1 MIDSGVA
8 WYVGIPEAG
17 KTTLAAHH
25 LADHARLNRRPCLVI
40 DSQGVRNFA
49 TWRYARDLGELAELV
64 WRDGQHAAFTPR
76 DEADVERVC
85 AALLEAGHVNVLVDE
100 AAFWMNA
107 HTWRKGLLGRVM
119 RAHRHCQVRLLLTT
133 QHLSGDVPQ
142 GALSCAPDLYVFRCT
157 AAAVLARLEQ
167 DYGLQPLEVAALPQG
182 RFLHVHQGF

>member
-1 MIDSGVA
+1 VIDSGVA

-25 LADHARLNRRPCLVI
+25 LADHCRANRRPCIVL

-49 TWRYARDLGELAELV
+49 SWRYAPSLEQLVELV
-64 WRDGQHAAFTPR
+64 WTQGQHVAITPR
-76 DEADVERVC
+76 DEDDVEALCRV
-85 AALLEAGHVNVLVDE
+85 LLDAGHVNVLVDE
-100 AAFWMNA
+100 AAYWMNA

-142 GALSCAPDLYVFRCT
+142 GALSCAPDLYIFRCT
-157 AAAVLARLEQ
+157 AGAVLDRLET
-167 DYGLQPLEVAALPQG
+167 DFGVDRRAVAALAQG
-182 RFLHVHQGF
+182 RFLHVRQGF